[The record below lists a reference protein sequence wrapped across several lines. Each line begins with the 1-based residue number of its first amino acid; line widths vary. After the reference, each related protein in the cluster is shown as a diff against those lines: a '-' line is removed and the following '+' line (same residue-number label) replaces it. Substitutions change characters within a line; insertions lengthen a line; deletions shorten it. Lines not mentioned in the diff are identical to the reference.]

1 MQELLNNLIKQLLK
15 KTLLMKQYT
24 RNKCLNAPTFTAGVT
39 GPLAAGTTT
48 ELTVHPEGGLDE
60 KD

>member
-1 MQELLNNLIKQLLK
+1 
-15 KTLLMKQYT
+15 MKQYT

-39 GPLAAGTTT
+39 GPLAAGMTT